1 MSTNLGPGGTQKPPT
16 STSLY
21 PDTPWWSNLIT
32 AAVTAVV
39 CILGT
44 AYALRDPSK
53 ASTLPELPP
62 AASLAVDT
70 ITYIPHILLLF
81 GVLADMFTYQGVWSI
96 PSLVGLLSIFFNYFM
111 QYFWKGLRE
120 LFISA
125 DSVVKVGTEKAA
137 AAVTAATAPV
147 ASIVSGDPRPIS
159 KEKVDG
165 GVRRLK
171 GGKINPPAFFKN
183 YDGCSVQGF
192 SGWATEF
199 APQTLV
205 VTATVFCYFIF
216 DLVRNRG
223 WLNSAASIVMFGVFY
238 AMQVGV
244 LAMLGGCEG
253 PTAPTPEAPGYSNMY
268 QAAMAFFE
276 GLVFG
281 GSAYG
286 IVQTYYPNRLVSS
299 VISPFP
305 TRSKAD
311 LTMGPDGNM
320 YDSDGNPYVI
330 LPNGQA
336 VPNLSTS
343 QSRKAFSELAGK
355 NLGTGLPAKPA
366 CPS

>member
-1 MSTNLGPGGTQKPPT
+1 M
-16 STSLY
+16 Y

-32 AAVTAVV
+32 AAVTAAVS
-39 CILGT
+39 ILGT
-44 AYALRDPSK
+44 AYALGGLK
-53 ASTLPELPP
+53 GTGSTQLPP

-125 DSVVKVGTEKAA
+125 DSVVKVGTAKAA
-137 AAVTAATAPV
+137 AVVTGATAPP
-147 ASIVSGDPRPIS
+147 SGG
-159 KEKVDG
+159 KM
-165 GVRRLK
+165 K
-171 GGKINPPAFFKN
+171 GGKIEPPAFFKS

-216 DLVRNRG
+216 DLIRNRG
-223 WLNSAASIVMFGVFY
+223 WLNSAASIVMFGIFY

-253 PTAPTPEAPGYSNMY
+253 PTPPTPEAPGYSNMY

-305 TRSKAD
+305 TRSKSD

-343 QSRKAFSELAGK
+343 KSRKAFADLAGK

>member
-1 MSTNLGPGGTQKPPT
+1 MSTNLGPGGTQNPSASK
-16 STSLY
+16 SLY

-96 PSLVGLLSIFFNYFM
+96 PSLVGLLSIFFNYLM

-125 DSVVKVGTEKAA
+125 DSVVKVGTAKAA
-137 AAVTAATAPV
+137 AVVTGATAPP
-147 ASIVSGDPRPIS
+147 SGG
-159 KEKVDG
+159 KM
-165 GVRRLK
+165 K
-171 GGKINPPAFFKN
+171 GGKIEPPAFFKN

-253 PTAPTPEAPGYSNMY
+253 PTPPTPEAPGYSNMY

-305 TRSKAD
+305 TRSKSD

-343 QSRKAFSELAGK
+343 KSRKAFADLAGK

>member
-16 STSLY
+16 SSSMY
-21 PDTPWWSNLIT
+21 PDTPWWSNLVT

-53 ASTLPELPP
+53 ASTLTELPP

-96 PSLVGLLSIFFNYFM
+96 PSLVGLLSIFFNYLM

-120 LFISA
+120 LFNSA
-125 DSVVKVGTEKAA
+125 ENVAKVGAT
-137 AAVTAATAPV
+137 AAVAATSPV
-147 ASIVSGDPRPIS
+147 ASIISDPKP
-159 KEKVDG
+159 KTEG
-165 GVRRLK
+165 GRRRFK
-171 GGKINPPAFFKN
+171 GGKIEPPAFFKN

-192 SGWATEF
+192 SGFATEF

-205 VTATVFCYFIF
+205 VTATVFCYYIF

-223 WLNSAASIVMFGVFY
+223 WLNSAASIVVFGVFY

-244 LAMLGGCEG
+244 LSMLGGCGDTEK
-253 PTAPTPEAPGYSNMY
+253 YSSIQ
-268 QAAMAFFE
+268 QAGMAFFE

-286 IVQTYYPNRLVSS
+286 IVQTYYPTRLISS
-299 VISPFP
+299 TISPFP
-305 TRSKAD
+305 TRSKSD
-311 LTMGPDGNM
+311 LTMGPDGKM
-320 YDSDGNPYVI
+320 YDADGNPYVI

-336 VPNLSTS
+336 VPDLSTAN
-343 QSRKAFSELAGK
+343 SRRAFAELAGR
-355 NLGTGLPAKPA
+355 NLGTGMPAKPA

>member
-1 MSTNLGPGGTQKPPT
+1 MSTNLGPGGTQNPSASK
-16 STSLY
+16 SLY

-125 DSVVKVGTEKAA
+125 DSVVKVGTAKAA
-137 AAVTAATAPV
+137 AVVATAPISSV
-147 ASIVSGDPRPIS
+147 DDPKQNS
-159 KEKVDG
+159 MGLLG
-165 GVRRLK
+165 GKKK
-171 GGKINPPAFFKN
+171 GGKIEPPAFFKN

-253 PTAPTPEAPGYSNMY
+253 PTTPTPEAPGYSNMY